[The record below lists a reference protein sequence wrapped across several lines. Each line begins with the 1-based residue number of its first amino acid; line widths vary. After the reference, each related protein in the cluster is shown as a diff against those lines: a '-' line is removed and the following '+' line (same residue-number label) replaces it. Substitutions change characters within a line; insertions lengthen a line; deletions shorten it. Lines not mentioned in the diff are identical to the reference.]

1 MVLIGGIVRA
11 RWAFFAVFALG
22 GLLAGVLSMV
32 PNAQRFTAPLPH
44 GLFSPLGFALS
55 LSQSH
60 RESEPSATAG
70 KRRVNILILGLDR
83 RPVEDTSALSH
94 TDSVMILTLD
104 TQHQTGGVLSIPRD
118 LLVPIPIS
126 PETLLQDRV
135 NNIYAYGEQFGYPGG
150 GPGLAKAM
158 IAYHFGVPI
167 DYYVL
172 LDFQGFER
180 IIDAIGGIEVR
191 LASPLLDPSYPTGNY
206 GTMRVSI
213 DAGLQYLNG
222 ERALWYAR
230 SRYQSSDFS
239 RLERQRQVVIAA
251 RQKLLQLDMLP
262 KLPELWTIVQGAM
275 STDLT
280 LRDVMDLAKLAWGIS
295 DEKITARSLDLDYVS
310 RGMWQGDPFVL
321 LPDRSKIGNVVREL
335 FYDP

>member
-1 MVLIGGIVRA
+1 MKTIGGIVRV
-11 RWAFFAVFALG
+11 RWAFFAAFVLG
-22 GLLAGVLSMV
+22 GLLSGVLSLV
-32 PNAQRFTAPLPH
+32 PDAERYTAPQPH
-44 GLFSPLGFALS
+44 GFFSPLRFSLS
-55 LSQSH
+55 LSH
-60 RESEPSATAG
+60 RESEQSTIAG
-70 KRRVNILILGLDR
+70 KRRVNILIMGLDR
-83 RPVEDTSALSH
+83 RPVEDPSALAR

-104 TQHQTGGVLSIPRD
+104 TQRQTGGILGIPRD

-126 PETLLQDRV
+126 PETLLHDRL

-158 IAYHFGVPI
+158 VAYNFGVPI

-172 LDFQGFER
+172 VDFQGFER

-191 LASPLLDPSYPTGNY
+191 LLSPLLDPSYPTDNY
-206 GTMRVSI
+206 GTMRVSL
-213 DAGLQYLNG
+213 DAGLQHLDG

-230 SRYQSSDFS
+230 SRYQSSDFN
-239 RLERQRQVVIAA
+239 RLERQRQVVMAA

-262 KLPELWTIVQGAM
+262 KLPELWAIAQEAV

-280 LRDVMDLAKLAWGIS
+280 LSDVMELAALAWGIS
-295 DEKITARSLDLDYVS
+295 EEKITARSLDLDYVS
-310 RGMWQGDPFVL
+310 HGTWQGDPFVL
-321 LPDRSKIGNVVREL
+321 LPDRSKIGDVVREL

>member
-1 MVLIGGIVRA
+1 MEPTGGIVRA
-11 RWAFFAVFALG
+11 RWALFAAFVLG
-22 GLLAGVLSMV
+22 GLLSGVLAAA
-32 PNAQRFTAPLPH
+32 PATERFTAPLSH
-44 GLFSPLGFALS
+44 GMFSPLGFYLS
-55 LSQSH
+55 LSDREPEQSII
-60 RESEPSATAG
+60 AG
-70 KRRVNILILGLDR
+70 KRRVNILVMGLDR
-83 RPVEDTSALSH
+83 RPVEDPSALSR
-94 TDSVMILTLD
+94 TDSVMVLTLD
-104 TQHQTGGVLSIPRD
+104 TQRQTGGILSIPRD

-126 PETLLQDRV
+126 PETLVHDRV
-135 NNIYAYGEQFGYPGG
+135 NNIYAYGEQFGYLGG

-158 IAYHFGVPI
+158 IAYNFGVPI

-172 LDFQGFER
+172 LDFHGFER
-180 IIDAIGGIEVR
+180 MIDAIGGIDVR
-191 LASPLLDPSYPTGNY
+191 LSSPLLDPSYPTGNY

-213 DAGLQYLNG
+213 GAGLQHLNG

-239 RLERQRQVVIAA
+239 RLERQRQVVMAA

-262 KLPELWTIVQGAM
+262 KLPGLWAIAQETVI
-275 STDLT
+275 TDLT
-280 LRDVMDLAKLAWGIS
+280 LSDVMDLAKLAWGIS

-310 RGMWQGDPFVL
+310 HGMWQGDPFVL